1 LFEEL
6 KQLHKYKKP
15 IESSRYHK
23 QYEEGVVDYYIG
35 ISAPTLRKISKKYYK
50 TINTKELNQLISSEI
65 HEYRLLALIILT
77 DQIKKANL
85 EDQKVIVEY
94 YLENIKYINNWDL
107 VDVSAYL
114 VLGRYLYNISDYSLL
129 YEFAESDNLWI
140 KRIGIVATNYLI
152 RNNELSVTL
161 DIVDILLK
169 DTHDLIHKANGWML
183 RNLGDKD
190 QDTLTEYIYT
200 NYNDMPRTTLRYA
213 IEHYQEDK
221 RKAILRGDFTWK

>member
-1 LFEEL
+1 MFEEL
-6 KQLHKYKKP
+6 KQYHKYKKP

-23 QYEEGVVDYYIG
+23 QYEADVIDYYIG
-35 ISAPTLRKISKKYYK
+35 IPAPALRKISRKYYK
-50 TINTKELNQLISSEI
+50 TIKINELNLLISSKL

-77 DQIKKANL
+77 DKIKKANL
-85 EDQKVIVEY
+85 ENQKLIVEY
-94 YLENIKYINNWDL
+94 YLENLKYVNNWDL
-107 VDVSAYL
+107 VDVSAYSI
-114 VLGRYLYNISDYSLL
+114 LGMYLYNINDYSLL
-129 YEFAESDNLWI
+129 YEFSESDNLWI

-190 QDTLTEYIYT
+190 QDLLTEYLYT
-200 NYNDMPRTTLRYA
+200 NYYDIPRTTLRYA

-221 RKAILRGDFTWK
+221 RKAILKGDFTWK